1 MQEFTFTIK
10 NKNGLHAR
18 PAGDIASISKGYDSN
33 ITIRCGERVANGK
46 RLLSVMSLGAK
57 CGDSLHFEIEG
68 KDEEASKNAIYSVCE
83 EKLGENDK

>member
-18 PAGDIASISKGYDSN
+18 PAGEIANVSRSYESSVV
-33 ITIRCGERVANGK
+33 IRCGEKVANGK

-57 CGDSLHFEIEG
+57 CGASLHFEIEG
-68 KDEEASKNAIYSVCE
+68 KDEEAVRDALYSTCE
-83 EKLGENDK
+83 EKLG